1 MTIND
6 QVIDF
11 LATTDRLSDYCDD
24 TTWIADEVNIILH
37 DKDDDKLAR
46 IRDLYY
52 QVFTRLA
59 EFVEDNHDST
69 PTASWLYNEM
79 VQEELMEEE
88 DDTA

>member
-11 LATTDRLSDYCDD
+11 LATTDKLSEYCDD

-37 DKDDDKLAR
+37 DSEDDKLAR

-52 QVFTRLA
+52 QVFSKLA
-59 EFVEDNHDST
+59 TFVEEQHEDT

-79 VQEELMEEE
+79 VDEDLMEEE
-88 DDTA
+88 E

>member
-1 MTIND
+1 MTINE

-11 LATTDRLSDYCDD
+11 LQNTDRLSDYCDD

-37 DKDDDKLAR
+37 DSDDDKLGR

-52 QVFTRLA
+52 QVFTKLA
-59 EFVEDNHDST
+59 DFVENQHDET

-79 VQEELMEEE
+79 VTEELLEDEE
-88 DDTA
+88 

>member
-11 LATTDRLSDYCDD
+11 LAMTTRLSDYCDD

-37 DKDDDKLAR
+37 DKEDDKLAR

-52 QVFTRLA
+52 QVFSKLA
-59 EFVEDNHDST
+59 TFVEEQHDET
-69 PTASWLYNEM
+69 PNASWLYHEM
-79 VQEELMEEE
+79 IDEDLMEEE
-88 DDTA
+88 DD

>member
-11 LATTDRLSDYCDD
+11 LATTPRLSDYCDD
-24 TTWIADEVNIILH
+24 TTWIADEVNIILN
-37 DKDDDKLAR
+37 DKEDDKLAR

-52 QVFTRLA
+52 QVFSKLA
-59 EFVEDNHDST
+59 TFVEEQHDET

-79 VQEELMEEE
+79 VDEDLMDEEE
-88 DDTA
+88 

>member
-11 LATTDRLSDYCDD
+11 LATTPRLSDYCDD
-24 TTWIADEVNIILH
+24 TAWIGDEVNVILH
-37 DKDDDKLAR
+37 DSEDDKLGR

-52 QVFTRLA
+52 QVFNKLA
-59 EFVEDNHDST
+59 TFVEEKRDEV

-79 VQEELMEEE
+79 VEEGILE
-88 DDTA
+88 DEQ

>member
-11 LATTDRLSDYCDD
+11 LATTPRLSDYCDD

-37 DKDDDKLAR
+37 DSEDDKLAR

-52 QVFTRLA
+52 QVFSKLA
-59 EFVEDNHDST
+59 TFVEDSHDEQ

-79 VQEELMEEE
+79 VTEELLE
-88 DDTA
+88 DEDET